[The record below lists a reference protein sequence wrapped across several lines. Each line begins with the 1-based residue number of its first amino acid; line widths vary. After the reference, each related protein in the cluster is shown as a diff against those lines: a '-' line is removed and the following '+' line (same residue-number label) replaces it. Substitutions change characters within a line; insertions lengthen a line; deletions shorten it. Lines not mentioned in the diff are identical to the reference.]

1 MSNQVQDI
9 MSSIEVTTP
18 QASGPRAG
26 GLSSASLLTSF
37 VVATLISSSLLFL
50 IQPLMAKL
58 MLPLFGGS
66 SSVWAVSMSFFQAML
81 LIGYGY
87 AHLLRTYLSLRH
99 GIALHLALMALGLYF
114 LRFDAATLV
123 DVSSGEIGTLALLA
137 VLAKTVGFPFAVMSA
152 NAPLTQS
159 WFSRSTHKD
168 AEDPYFLYA
177 ASNLGSMFALLAYP
191 FVIEPLIGL
200 HTQTNL
206 WTAGFLGL
214 TLALAT
220 CGFVLISGQVRAT
233 VDAVSSQ
240 EDDAITW
247 PRRLTWLLYAF
258 VPSALLSAWT
268 NHITTDV
275 ASAPFLWLPPLA
287 LYLAS
292 FVLMFRAKPL
302 VSIPILRALLLLS
315 LPVAY
320 AVNYGAGS
328 ENFLIVLGSGAIAFM
343 ATTCIL
349 HRKMFE
355 DRPGPSKLTAF
366 YFIMS
371 LGGVL
376 GGAFVSLLAPVM
388 FSSVTEYPLLL
399 LASLLLAASH
409 FKPEFSGSTRK
420 TALTFAAVFLF
431 AYLARSLLG
440 QIVYSNPQSWT
451 SSVMFGLWVTAFFAL
466 ARSNQHF
473 PSYVAL
479 VAVMVELIIVQ
490 FSSLGTFRNF
500 YGVLSVGMDKDRILM
515 LHGTTVHG
523 GAFQED
529 LNLPEGQKPRPLTY
543 YTANGGM
550 AQSITV
556 KQSALA
562 LSGAKGTYGVVGLGS
577 GSLACYGNPG
587 ETWKFYEINA
597 NVTRVAQDPKYFPF
611 MTKCG
616 GDAPVI
622 MGDARLTLQNE
633 AEKSF
638 DVLIVDAFSSDSIP
652 VHLLTTEAM
661 ELYMRSLKD
670 DGVMAFHI
678 SNRHLDLES
687 VVTANVAAINT
698 KGKELHALVHLH
710 STILDHDAPG
720 ASPSHVVLLSKS
732 RAALNAHR
740 LNASTFEAQSSDVS
754 AWTDDYS
761 NVISAIVRKHTN
773 KLIAPTSPHQS
784 E

>member
-1 MSNQVQDI
+1 MPYAKQGPAGMST
-9 MSSIEVTTP
+9 IE
-18 QASGPRAG
+18 ASTPRAA

-87 AHLLRTYLSLRH
+87 AHLLRTYLSLRQ
-99 GIALHLALMALGLYF
+99 GIILHLALMAVGLYV
-114 LRFDAATLV
+114 LRFDASTLV
-123 DVSSGEIGTLALLA
+123 VGSSGELGTLALLA

-168 AEDPYFLYA
+168 ADDPYFLYA

-191 FVIEPLIGL
+191 FVLEPLIGL
-200 HTQTNL
+200 QTQTNL

-220 CGFVLISGQVRAT
+220 CGLVLLSGHARTAVET
-233 VDAVSSQ
+233 VSS
-240 EDDAITW
+240 DGGDAITW
-247 PRRLTWLLYAF
+247 SRRLIWLIYAF

-302 VSIPILRALLLLS
+302 VSMQVLRVLLLVS

-320 AVNYGAGS
+320 AVNYGAGN
-328 ENFLIVLGSGAIAFM
+328 ENFTIVLGSGALAFM
-343 ATTCIL
+343 ASTCIL

-355 DRPGPSKLTAF
+355 DRPGSAQLTAF

-388 FSSVTEYPLLL
+388 FSGVTEYPLLL
-399 LASLLLAASH
+399 LASLLLAAGQ
-409 FKPEFSGSTRK
+409 FKPEFLHQIK
-420 TALTFAAVFLF
+420 KNVWIFAAVFVG
-431 AYLARSLLG
+431 AYLLRSLIG
-440 QIVYSNPQSWT
+440 QIVFSNPQSWA
-451 SSVMFGLWVTAFFAL
+451 SSGMFALWVTAFFAL
-466 ARSNQHF
+466 AKSNQRF
-473 PSYVAL
+473 PAYVAIVALLAEL
-479 VAVMVELIIVQ
+479 VVVQ

-500 YGVLSVGMDKDRILM
+500 YGVLSVGIHQDRILM

-523 GAFQED
+523 GAFLED
-529 LNLPEGQKPRPLTY
+529 LNLPEGKKPRPLTY

-562 LSGAKGTYGVVGLGS
+562 LTGANGTYGVVGLGS
-577 GSLACYGNPG
+577 GSLACYANPG

-597 NVTRVAQDPKYFPF
+597 HVTRVAQDPKYFPF
-611 MTKCG
+611 MKRCG
-616 GDAPVI
+616 SDAPVI
-622 MGDARLTLQNE
+622 MGDARLTMQSELD
-633 AEKSF
+633 KSY
-638 DVLIVDAFSSDSIP
+638 DVLIIDAFSSDSIP

-661 ELYMRSLKD
+661 ELYMRILKD

-687 VVTANVAAINT
+687 VVTANVAALNG
-698 KGKELHALVHLH
+698 KGKELHSLVYLQ
-710 STILDHDAPG
+710 SRVSSADTPG

-732 RAALNAHR
+732 KAALNAHR
-740 LNASTFEAQSSDVS
+740 ANAFTYEAPKTDVS
-754 AWTDDYS
+754 PWTDDYS
-761 NVISAIVRKHTN
+761 NIISAIARKHN
-773 KLIAPTSPHQS
+773 ASFAAPTAPSGNP
-784 E
+784 